1 MGEEEEWKE
10 GRGSGRE
17 GAAVYLSDGAPHTV
31 NEVLKVHE
39 VEERLLLQL
48 VQLLGESVL
57 LVLED
62 GPCGGGN
69 SGRDHGIKAL
79 CRQAA

>member
-1 MGEEEEWKE
+1 ME
-10 GRGSGRE
+10 GSGGE
-17 GAAVYLSDGAPHTV
+17 GGGGVSGGGGGAAYLSHGAPHAV

-48 VQLLGESVL
+48 VQLLGEGVL

-62 GPCGGGN
+62 RSCGGGGQ
-69 SGRDHGIKAL
+69 SGWV
-79 CRQAA
+79 